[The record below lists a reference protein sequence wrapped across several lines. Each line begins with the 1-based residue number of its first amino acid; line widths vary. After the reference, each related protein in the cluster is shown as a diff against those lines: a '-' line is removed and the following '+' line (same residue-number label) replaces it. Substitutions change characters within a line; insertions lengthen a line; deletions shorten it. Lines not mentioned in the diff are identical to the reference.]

1 MKDFLK
7 ELVQDSFWRVECFGG
22 QVLIEGRI
30 LTPAE
35 AERAGL
41 ASSLIAAQI
50 VKDQRSTG
58 AQNIQDIAN
67 KAQEGEDLSEQ
78 EQDQLIGFISSL
90 RPEQLSA
97 MTDQEDRI
105 LCEVVKRGSS
115 DGGASWERLFL
126 VTGIDQQNP
135 ETGALWVGMLSK
147 EDRSTIME
155 AAMEGH
161 KEAAQKAASFRK

>member
-30 LTPAE
+30 LTPTE

-50 VKDQRSTG
+50 IKDQRSAG
-58 AQNIQDIAN
+58 SQAIQDIAT
-67 KAQEGEDLSEQ
+67 KAQEGEDLTEQ
-78 EQDQLIGFISSL
+78 EQDQLIGFMSSL
-90 RPEQLSA
+90 RPEQLAA
-97 MTDQEDRI
+97 MSDQEDRI

-115 DGGASWERLFL
+115 DGGSSWDRLFL

-147 EDRSTIME
+147 EDRKAILQAAMSGHEE
-155 AAMEGH
+155 AA
-161 KEAAQKAASFRK
+161 KKAGNFRK

>member
-7 ELVQDSFWRVECFGG
+7 ELVKESYWRVSCFDG

-41 ASSLIAAQI
+41 TSSLVAAQI
-50 VKDQRSTG
+50 VKDQRGTKTK
-58 AQNIQDIAN
+58 NIENIAN
-67 KAQEGEDLSEQ
+67 KAQNGEELTNE
-78 EQDQLIGFISSL
+78 EQDQLIGFMSSL
-90 RPEQLSA
+90 RPEQLHKIN
-97 MTDQEDRI
+97 DQEDRI

-115 DGGASWERLFL
+115 DNGATWDRLFL

-147 EDRSTIME
+147 ADRE
-155 AAMEGH
+155 AILKASMEGH
-161 KEAAQKAASFRK
+161 KEAAKKAASF